1 MGGVSSNAGDDG
13 RIKVAPKSSKC
24 ESSTLIG
31 AEGFV
36 EGRGFGCLGRCV
48 FLGGGGGLGR
58 CVSGGGGGG
67 VGSLLVV
74 GSGGEG
80 LEGGEGRMVAS
91 GLATPFNLDGFPF
104 FCGCGFGGG
113 MG

>member
-1 MGGVSSNAGDDG
+1 MGGVSSNVGDDG

-48 FLGGGGGLGR
+48 FLGGGGG
-58 CVSGGGGGG
+58 GG

-80 LEGGEGRMVAS
+80 LEVGEGWMVAS

-113 MG
+113 TG

>member
-13 RIKVAPKSSKC
+13 RIKVAPKSPKC

-36 EGRGFGCLGRCV
+36 EGRGFGCLGRRV
-48 FLGGGGGLGR
+48 LGGGGDGLGR

-74 GSGGEG
+74 GSGGER
-80 LEGGEGRMVAS
+80 LEVGEGLMVAS
-91 GLATPFNLDGFPF
+91 GLATAFNLDGFPF
-104 FCGCGFGGG
+104 FCGCGFGGE